1 MAKEEF
7 MEIGVAALIDPV
19 TGEFG
24 PSFSLYMKAT
34 DQAIA
39 SRERVYQE
47 LGNIFAEKFAEY
59 VEKCQAAG
67 VKV

>member
-34 DQAIA
+34 DEAIA
-39 SRERVYQE
+39 SRERVYE
-47 LGNIFAEKFAEY
+47 DIGHIFAEKLREY
-59 VEKCQAAG
+59 EAQCQAAG